1 MNVNEMI
8 NASVETVSLPTACRK
23 QNVRSMT
30 LEQFRS
36 YYETQRADALKHDAS
51 RATAAN
57 VRAVCGMIVGK
68 TESASEVA
76 KRIRCGNNAQH
87 FAYYGATVS
96 VVTVPRSKLSESVIN
111 DSDMLS
117 TYGKTDAVRL
127 AICTKKEIVNV
138 KNGEAETVKPA
149 KK

>member
-68 TESASEVA
+68 TESAVA
-76 KRIRCGNNAQH
+76 DRKLDLD
-87 FAYYGATVS
+87 GASDS
-96 VVTVPRSKLSESVIN
+96 VYFDPDLKVYWRHGGCF
-111 DSDMLS
+111 D
-117 TYGKTDAVRL
+117 
-127 AICTKKEIVNV
+127 
-138 KNGEAETVKPA
+138 
-149 KK
+149 